1 MKVDDNGQ
9 DSSGGGETVEE
20 VNPRPEQPKPTKKS
34 LNEFSEDDQ
43 LVMLRYLAQPRTVE
57 DSFKSE
63 NQSLDHN
70 IVHFVK
76 K

>member
-1 MKVDDNGQ
+1 MEDDDNGQ
-9 DSSGGGETVEE
+9 NRSGGETGEE
-20 VNPRPEQPKPTKKS
+20 VNPLPVDPKPTKKS

-57 DSFKSE
+57 DTFKSA